1 MSNMYFAKLTDG
13 SALQVTEKDYGI
25 LLKVVARSVD
35 RGIILE
41 NGDVLKSSAVIHIY
55 KTDTPQLHIYKT
67 DTPQLQVSSGPTS
80 KVKV

>member
-1 MSNMYFAKLTDG
+1 MSNMYFAKLIDG

-55 KTDTPQLHIYKT
+55 KTDTPQL
-67 DTPQLQVSSGPTS
+67 QVSTGPAS